1 MSEGSV
7 ITLLCMYARER
18 ATSSKSR
25 RGRRRP
31 LDQPAPPHA
40 ALVAAEV
47 PVGCARR
54 PRRAR
59 GVAAAMAA
67 LAAAA
72 PIGCVK
78 RPRRLKRSPVRRALE
93 AVVTPVGGVAALRE
107 ASSARAWGRDS
118 LRWLRKRPRRLKR
131 SPARRAL
138 EAVVTHV
145 GGVAA
150 LRLLWLCSL

>member
-1 MSEGSV
+1 
-7 ITLLCMYARER
+7 
-18 ATSSKSR
+18 
-25 RGRRRP
+25 
-31 LDQPAPPHA
+31 
-40 ALVAAEV
+40 
-47 PVGCARR
+47 
-54 PRRAR
+54 
-59 GVAAAMAA
+59 MAA

-72 PIGCVK
+72 PIGCVE
-78 RPRRLKRSPVRRALE
+78 RPRRLERSPVRRALG
-93 AVVTPVGGVAALRE
+93 AVVTHVGGVAALRE
-107 ASSARAWGRDS
+107 ASSARAWGRDP